1 MARYSNEVID
11 EVRNSNDIVEVISQY
26 LTLKRSGR
34 NYFGLCPFHNEKSP
48 SFSVSPDRQ
57 IFHCFGC
64 NVGGDVFTFISKIN
78 GLTFFEALQMLAERA
93 NIQLPTLD
101 NNADIAKEQFK
112 RKVYKVNEFAAEFYH
127 KKLYEPTSKLA
138 QNYVKKR
145 KLSNETLKEFK
156 IGFSGK
162 FNELYQALIKQ
173 GFKEPEILESGLVNK
188 NEKGY
193 IDRFRNRLMF
203 PICDARGKYIGFGGR
218 TLEEDKEVQ
227 KKVGKYIN
235 SSENSIFIK
244 RRNLFGLN
252 VARKCPETKKKLL
265 VVEGYMDVI
274 SLHQRGIKNVVAPLG
289 TALTEQQGYLLRNNT
304 EKIILSFDSDS
315 AGQNAIKKGIAILDK
330 MGCDIRVLQMNGAKD
345 PKNPKITIKDPDEY
359 VLKLGSARFNNL
371 VDKAISVIEFQA
383 KTLEKELD
391 LENAN
396 DKIKFLKEISK
407 ALAKIDSTIER
418 EVYIEKLAKSYEIS
432 KEALYA
438 EVNKIAYKKTNEVAK
453 LNNRKKVISQTT
465 LKNKKSVPES
475 IKNRE
480 NAIISLLLSGE
491 NSIYEIIK
499 QNIKIEDFQDET
511 NKQIAAKLYEEYEK
525 GNSNINNIL
534 NDMKEEEQSR
544 VTKVMIDDLEITD
557 KEKAIDDILNAYQK
571 EKLNQRKF
579 ELIALIENEKD
590 ESKKKEYEVELRNII
605 ISLVNV
611 E

>member
-1 MARYSNEVID
+1 M
-11 EVRNSNDIVEVISQY
+11 
-26 LTLKRSGR
+26 
-34 NYFGLCPFHNEKSP
+34 
-48 SFSVSPDRQ
+48 
-57 IFHCFGC
+57 
-64 NVGGDVFTFISKIN
+64 
-78 GLTFFEALQMLAERA
+78 
-93 NIQLPTLD
+93 
-101 NNADIAKEQFK
+101 
-112 RKVYKVNEFAAEFYH
+112 
-127 KKLYEPTSKLA
+127 
-138 QNYVKKR
+138 
-145 KLSNETLKEFK
+145 
-156 IGFSGK
+156 
-162 FNELYQALIKQ
+162 
-173 GFKEPEILESGLVNK
+173 ESGLVNK

-465 LKNKKSVPES
+465 LKNKKSVPE
-475 IKNRE
+475 